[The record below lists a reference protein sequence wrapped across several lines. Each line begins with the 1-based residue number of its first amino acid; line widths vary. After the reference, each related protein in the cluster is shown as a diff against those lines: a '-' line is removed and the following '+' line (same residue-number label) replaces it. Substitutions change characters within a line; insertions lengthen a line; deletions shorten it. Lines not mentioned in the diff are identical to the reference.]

1 MFELHKAIDGKGKT
15 GEIIHKEYV
24 TARDKTYL
32 NGLISALK
40 SLWATGKI
48 KIRFLPPYIL

>member
-15 GEIIHKEYV
+15 GEIIHKEYI

-32 NGLISALK
+32 NELISALK
-40 SLWATGKI
+40 PYG
-48 KIRFLPPYIL
+48 LPEK